1 MLAPAAVGWSMC
13 PVPTVSP
20 SVPTAIRIRTVMSAG
35 VPEGSLSVIVMAAR
49 ASPVLVS
56 HVAFALKSPMLQA

>member
-1 MLAPAAVGWSMC
+1 M
-13 PVPTVSP
+13 PTVSP
-20 SVPTAIRIRTVMSAG
+20 SVPTAIRILTVMSAG

-56 HVAFALKSPMLQA
+56 HVAFAVKSPMLQA